1 VQNGERSCFPPRY
14 RAFRTIWP
22 SCGPLRLAVD
32 LSSKIE
38 FVNVSDTG
46 RKRPHNED
54 SSITDPEIG
63 LALVAD
69 GMGGYK
75 AGEVA
80 SAIAAKAVLDT
91 VRGDVSLPSS
101 TKSADA
107 DGDSSL
113 SVEAL
118 LVRDSI
124 VDANSHIYRTATEV
138 PQCQG
143 MGTTIVAVYFH
154 DNTAII
160 AHVGDS
166 RVYRFRDD
174 DLSQITNDH
183 SLVQELIDRG
193 FFTPEEAEANTPKNL
208 VTRALGI
215 DATVEVDVMQ
225 EVTKPGDIYL
235 LCSDGLNDM
244 VDDEEIRLTL
254 SKYSGNLAEA
264 AHELVRLAN
273 ESGGKDNISVVLARP
288 RAPFPATA
296 GMISKLINLIT
307 RRG

>member
-1 VQNGERSCFPPRY
+1 M
-14 RAFRTIWP
+14 
-22 SCGPLRLAVD
+22 D

-38 FVNVSDTG
+38 LVNVSDTG
-46 RKRPHNED
+46 LKRPHNED
-54 SSITDPEIG
+54 STVTDPVNG

-80 SAIAAKAVLDT
+80 SAIAAKAILDT
-91 VRGDVSLPSS
+91 VRGDIHAARERLRDPESVLSL
-101 TKSADA
+101 
-107 DGDSSL
+107 
-113 SVEAL
+113 EAK

-124 VDANSHIYRTATEV
+124 IDANRHIFTTATNV
-138 PQCQG
+138 PQCKG
-143 MGTTIVAVYFH
+143 MGTTVVVVLFY
-154 DNTAII
+154 NNRVTV

-166 RVYRFRDD
+166 RVYRLRED
-174 DLSQITNDH
+174 DLSQLTNDH

-215 DATVEVDVMQ
+215 DDKVEVDIF
-225 EVTKPGDIYL
+225 EETARPGDIYL

-254 SKYSGNLAEA
+254 SKYSANLVEA

-288 RAPFPATA
+288 RAPFPANT
-296 GMISKLINLIT
+296 GVFSRFMGLLT
-307 RRG
+307 RGS

>member
-1 VQNGERSCFPPRY
+1 M
-14 RAFRTIWP
+14 
-22 SCGPLRLAVD
+22 D

-38 FVNVSDTG
+38 LVNISDTG
-46 RKRPHNED
+46 MKRPHNED
-54 SSITDPEIG
+54 SAITDPTMG
-63 LALVAD
+63 LAIVAD
-69 GMGGYK
+69 GMGGHK

-80 SAIAAKAVLDT
+80 SAIAAKSILDT
-91 VRGDVSLPSS
+91 VRGDIQ
-101 TKSADA
+101 TAH
-107 DGDSSL
+107 DGARASQAEL
-113 SVEAL
+113 SPEAL
-118 LVRDSI
+118 LIRESI
-124 VDANSHIYRTATEV
+124 ADANRYIFKTATEI

-143 MGTTIVAVYFH
+143 MGTTVVAVLFY
-154 DNTAII
+154 NNMIAI

-166 RVYRFRDD
+166 RVYRMRNG
-174 DLSQITNDH
+174 DLVQITNDH

-215 DATVEVDVMQ
+215 DEKVEVDIQ
-225 EVTKPGDIYL
+225 EHAAKPGDIYL

-254 SKYSGNLAEA
+254 SKCGVNLVEA

-288 RAPFPATA
+288 RAPFPANA
-296 GMISKLINLIT
+296 GVFPNLMSLLTSGGQI
-307 RRG
+307 RRNDG